1 MDCTKI
7 SGELILQTDG
17 NFVMYQNGVAVWNTG
32 TWARGEDLIFSTALP
47 YVKIQDHQGKDL

>member
-1 MDCTKI
+1 
-7 SGELILQTDG
+7 
-17 NFVMYQNGVAVWNTG
+17 MYQNGVAVWNTG